1 MYTLPDGMRILMSHM
16 RQPAEV
22 CRSHCG
28 QCGGSGGGGE
38 SSSVRR
44 EFGGWREGMGGWVL
58 MGRTI

>member
-1 MYTLPDGMRILMSHM
+1 MSHM

-44 EFGGWREGMGGWVL
+44 EFGGGMEGMGGWVL